1 MALEHDMTANFSV
14 LSRLPARH
22 QGAFASRLLAW
33 VGAFA
38 LAACLPVAHAQ
49 DRIFRC
55 GNEYTNNPTPA
66 QKKDCKQI
74 EGGNVTVVPATK
86 PSQAGSNRG
95 GGQQAGLSDQPRV
108 DPAQQK
114 ARDSDARTIL
124 EGELRRAEA
133 RLADLQR
140 EYNNGQP
147 EKKTDELRNVARYQE
162 RVSELKASIAR
173 AEADV
178 TGIRRE
184 LQRAGGGAANAA
196 STASTTT
203 PPR

>member
-1 MALEHDMTANFSV
+1 MTAHFSV
-14 LSRLPARH
+14 TSRCLPRA
-22 QGAFASRLLAW
+22 
-33 VGAFA
+33 VGASA
-38 LAACLPVAHAQ
+38 RQCLVWICAVTWVVAAPPAAQAQ

-86 PSQAGSNRG
+86 PNPAGGNRG
-95 GGQQAGLSDQPRV
+95 GAQQAASPDQPRV

-147 EKKTDELRNVARYQE
+147 ERKTDELRNVARYQE
-162 RVSELKASIAR
+162 RTAELKASIAR

-178 TGIRRE
+178 TGLRRE
-184 LQRAGGGAANAA
+184 LQRAGGGAGNASSSA
-196 STASTTT
+196 AA
-203 PPR
+203 R

>member
-1 MALEHDMTANFSV
+1 MTAHSFVSFRHLTRPCV
-14 LSRLPARH
+14 PAR
-22 QGAFASRLLAW
+22 QLLSVVCAMG
-33 VGAFA
+33 VVV
-38 LAACLPVAHAQ
+38 ACLPVAKAQ

-55 GNEYTNNPTPA
+55 GNEYTNSPSPA

-86 PSQAGSNRG
+86 PNPSAGSRA
-95 GGQQAGLSDQPRV
+95 GGQQAASADQPRV

-140 EYNNGQP
+140 DYNNGQP

-162 RVSELKASIAR
+162 RVTELKANITR

-178 TGIRRE
+178 TGIKRE
-184 LQRAGGGAANAA
+184 LQRATGGAANASSSA
-196 STASTTT
+196 SA
-203 PPR
+203 R

>member
-1 MALEHDMTANFSV
+1 MTAHFSV
-14 LSRLPARH
+14 SLQHLTCRRGMLTTQMLTVACAIGAAALGLPAA
-22 QGAFASRLLAW
+22 Q
-33 VGAFA
+33 
-38 LAACLPVAHAQ
+38 AQ

-55 GNEYTNNPTPA
+55 GNEYTNSPSSA

-86 PSQAGSNRG
+86 PNPSAGNRA
-95 GGQQAGLSDQPRV
+95 GGQQTASADHPKV

-140 EYNNGQP
+140 DYNNGQP
-147 EKKTDELRNVARYQE
+147 DKKTDELRNVARYQE
-162 RVSELKASIAR
+162 RVAELKASIAR

-178 TGIRRE
+178 TGIKRE
-184 LQRAGGGAANAA
+184 LQRATGGAANASSSA
-196 STASTTT
+196 SA
-203 PPR
+203 R

>member
-1 MALEHDMTANFSV
+1 MTALSFVSFRHLTRQHTVPARQLLGVACAIGVMALC
-14 LSRLPARH
+14 LPAA
-22 QGAFASRLLAW
+22 Q
-33 VGAFA
+33 
-38 LAACLPVAHAQ
+38 AQ

-55 GNEYTNNPTPA
+55 GNEYTNSPSPA

-86 PSQAGSNRG
+86 LNPSAGTRA
-95 GGQQAGLSDQPRV
+95 GGQQTASADHPRV

-140 EYNNGQP
+140 DYNNGQP
-147 EKKTDELRNVARYQE
+147 DKKTDELRNVARYQE
-162 RVSELKASIAR
+162 RVTELKASITR

-178 TGIRRE
+178 TGIKRE
-184 LQRAGGGAANAA
+184 LQRAAGGAANASSSA
-196 STASTTT
+196 SA
-203 PPR
+203 R

>member
-1 MALEHDMTANFSV
+1 MPTWLCAVV
-14 LSRLPARH
+14 LV
-22 QGAFASRLLAW
+22 AS
-33 VGAFA
+33 
-38 LAACLPVAHAQ
+38 LPVAQAQ

-55 GNEYTNNPTPA
+55 GNEYTNSPSPA

-86 PSQAGSNRG
+86 PSAAASGRA
-95 GGQQAGLSDQPRV
+95 GGQQTASADQPRV

-114 ARDSDARTIL
+114 ARDSDARAIL

-162 RVSELKASIAR
+162 RVSELKASIMR

-184 LQRAGGGAANAA
+184 LQRAGGGAANA
-196 STASTTT
+196 SPTASTNTSA
-203 PPR
+203 R

>member
-1 MALEHDMTANFSV
+1 MTAHSFVSFRY
-14 LSRLPARH
+14 LTRQHTGSAR
-22 QGAFASRLLAW
+22 QLLAMACAIG
-33 VGAFA
+33 VVA
-38 LAACLPVAHAQ
+38 LCLPSARAQ

-55 GNEYTNNPTPA
+55 GNEYTNSPSPA

-86 PSQAGSNRG
+86 PNPSAGNRA
-95 GGQQAGLSDQPRV
+95 GGQQMASAEHPRV

-140 EYNNGQP
+140 DYNNGQP
-147 EKKTDELRNVARYQE
+147 DKKTDELRNVARYQE
-162 RVSELKASIAR
+162 RVAELKASISR

-184 LQRAGGGAANAA
+184 LQRTTGGAANAA
-196 STASTTT
+196 SSASA
-203 PPR
+203 R

>member
-1 MALEHDMTANFSV
+1 MTAHFSVFSCSPFHTKCAAASHLAMWACVMALATA
-14 LSRLPARH
+14 LPA
-22 QGAFASRLLAW
+22 
-33 VGAFA
+33 
-38 LAACLPVAHAQ
+38 AHAQ

-74 EGGNVTVVPATK
+74 EGGNVTVVPAAK
-86 PSQAGSNRG
+86 PSSTPRAP
-95 GGQQAGLSDQPRV
+95 GQQTASADQPKV
-108 DPAQQK
+108 DPTQQK
-114 ARDSDARTIL
+114 ARDRDARTIL
-124 EGELRRAEA
+124 EGELRRAEV
-133 RLADLQR
+133 RLSDLQR

-162 RVSELKASIAR
+162 RVTELKASITR

-184 LQRAGGGAANAA
+184 LQRAGGGAANAS
-196 STASTTT
+196 STAAA
-203 PPR
+203 R

>member
-1 MALEHDMTANFSV
+1 MTANISEFS
-14 LSRLPARH
+14 RH
-22 QGAFASRLLAW
+22 QPISTKVPITRWLILASAMVW
-33 VGAFA
+33 VAS
-38 LAACLPVAHAQ
+38 LPVVHAQ

-86 PSQAGSNRG
+86 VNAAGGNKG
-95 GGQQAGLSDQPRV
+95 GAQQASSADQPRV

-147 EKKTDELRNVARYQE
+147 EKKTDELRNMGRYQE
-162 RVSELKASIAR
+162 RVAEIKAGITR
-173 AEADV
+173 IEADV

-184 LQRAGGGAANAA
+184 LQRAGGGAAN
-196 STASTTT
+196 TASSAVA
-203 PPR
+203 R

>member
-1 MALEHDMTANFSV
+1 MTAHSFVSFSHPTRV
-14 LSRLPARH
+14 CTVTAKTSWRVACV
-22 QGAFASRLLAW
+22 
-33 VGAFA
+33 VGV
-38 LAACLPVAHAQ
+38 LAACLPVAQAQ

-55 GNEYTNNPTPA
+55 GNEYTNSPTPA

-74 EGGNVTVVPATK
+74 EGGNVTVVPAAK
-86 PSQAGSNRG
+86 PNPGAGSRA
-95 GGQQAGLSDQPRV
+95 GGQQMASADQPRV

-114 ARDSDARTIL
+114 ARDSDARAIL

-140 EYNNGQP
+140 DYNNGQP

-162 RVSELKASIAR
+162 RVAELKASITR

-184 LQRAGGGAANAA
+184 LQRATGGAANASSSA
-196 STASTTT
+196 SA
-203 PPR
+203 R

>member
-1 MALEHDMTANFSV
+1 MTANFSV
-14 LSRLPARH
+14 LSRPPACH
-22 QGAFASRLLAW
+22 QGSSASRLSAW
-33 VGAFA
+33 VCAFA
-38 LAACLPVAHAQ
+38 VAACLPVAQAQ

-55 GNEYTNNPTPA
+55 GNEYTNNPSPA

-74 EGGNVTVVPATK
+74 EGGNITVVPATK

-95 GGQQAGLSDQPRV
+95 GGQQAASSPDQPRV

-114 ARDSDARTIL
+114 ARDSDARAIL

-147 EKKTDELRNVARYQE
+147 ERKTDELRNVARYQE
-162 RVSELKASIAR
+162 RVAELKASIAR

-184 LQRAGGGAANAA
+184 LQRAGGGGANAA
-196 STASTTT
+196 STASTSPST
-203 PPR
+203 R